1 MRWTTSGREMPLVL
15 SDQDQAVF
23 FDALVNPPAPS
34 ERLQRAFAEHKRRV
48 VP

>member
-1 MRWTTSGREMPLVL
+1 
-15 SDQDQAVF
+15 
-23 FDALVNPPAPS
+23 LVNPPAPS